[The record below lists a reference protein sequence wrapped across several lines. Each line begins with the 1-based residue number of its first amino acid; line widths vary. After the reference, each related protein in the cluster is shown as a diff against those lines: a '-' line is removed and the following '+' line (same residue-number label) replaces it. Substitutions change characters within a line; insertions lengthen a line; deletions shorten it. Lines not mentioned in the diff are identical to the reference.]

1 MQVYNKEQKMFRSEK
16 QTLETI
22 ESKIRQCA
30 QELTNTTDKMDK
42 MMGVM
47 NDRNMENSSVTSS
60 FSESFQRVKEVI
72 VDQNEACDRTDKV
85 LSKTLGFLKA
95 NDISLLANARILLKD
110 INDSRSSNID
120 RNRIIEETFKKF
132 DESMRGYNTSG
143 LSEEI
148 NKIKKEIKENE
159 DNQPSQEDV
168 LSILSKL
175 RELAEKD
182 EEDKNKRLQNFEETL
197 KKISDMMQDG
207 LSLTQIEERLQE
219 MKDTVE
225 ESMKSVIKESEP
237 SRKNREKLS
246 KKMTVD
252 HPDEI
257 RAKLGAVEDT
267 STSESVEQKKSIEE
281 LTEELAEC
289 KKQLDEFKKQQNF
302 SKEQLKNSLKE
313 MKPNLSS
320 QKESSTTEVMEKVK
334 ELKTSWTGGV
344 SCFALCATVC

>member
-110 INDSRSSNID
+110 INDSRSSNVD
-120 RNRIIEETFKKF
+120 TNKIIEETFKKF

-225 ESMKSVIKESEP
+225 ESMQSVIKESET

-257 RAKLGAVEDT
+257 RAKLGVVEDT
-267 STSESVEQKKSIEE
+267 LTSESVEQKKSIEE

-302 SKEQLKNSLKE
+302 SKE
-313 MKPNLSS
+313 
-320 QKESSTTEVMEKVK
+320 
-334 ELKTSWTGGV
+334 
-344 SCFALCATVC
+344 